1 MLKKLRKK
9 LVKQWN
15 DLLRKNLSHDLPLIP
30 ALAVIHMR
38 IFSDSPSKTC
48 GGFLPCCKVLC

>member
-38 IFSDSPSKTC
+38 VFFGQPFKNLRRASS
-48 GGFLPCCKVLC
+48 LL